1 MEETEADTY
10 NLSSKERKQ
19 TLKISLINNQQIS
32 MIIVNLDTEQRYS
45 AMVTLPKLKELCKIF
60 QSIESPKEALSIL
73 KTSIESGGIVLI
85 EDLQE
90 NIIELKYTIS
100 TDEGDY
106 PPFDI
111 NLYLEKGKEN
121 ENKDDEEDVQVL
133 QPIFDYKGNQE
144 AETKYGNTTKDT
156 TEFVKPIVQS
166 NVKPADLVIEIIEP
180 IVQTH
185 YPDGT
190 TKSTALPPR
199 IQGPG
204 GEDITEEQLKSIQEQ
219 INNNSTIKNFSPLK
233 EFLNNRYKSN
243 SVAKRNTSIY
253 STQSTPYPTTN
264 NIARVN
270 PFNNN
275 VVRPANQATQ
285 TQIYQNNVGAQMID
299 PRAGINQMNMNNI
312 NRTTSGYSTMTMQ
325 ARPLV
330 YGNNQYITQGPNPTI
345 YNNNLSYTN
354 AFQGNDPNKNNKII
368 ERRPRMI
375 NQKSNN
381 PKDSVRSF
389 STPHE
394 NFGKFSGNQN
404 QNIYQPNPTQNPFQT
419 NRHKQNQEKYLYDRN
434 TQKPTL
440 RNNNIK
446 NNENLTREKSP
457 QNHIRKSNN
466 DSSQKRSNQPRN
478 NLAQIQLQQQRLKE
492 VQEKLAYIQQ
502 QQLQLQ
508 AKQKELALKQQQK
521 QKMIKRKQ
529 LNQDIANSRI
539 NNPPQLRKEEKNIQK
554 EELIR
559 KTQSQTINTNQRLA
573 FQSKINQQQQEQQ
586 EIRQDPSPPSKTPI
600 KKTNSLTNNPKFQ
613 NQSSQE
619 IKQSNTQGFGFK
631 TKTSTPIP
639 SQTPT
644 LGNINQQLLNLA
656 QMASMQNEANPEFQ
670 NMKAFTLEEQEQNI
684 HNTEEQDEI
693 QEYHPQEEVQ
703 EKQYAEEPVQNEEEV
718 AQPDEQSDINI
729 EALFFTEEGRVI
741 FRNGLLRGII
751 HKYAEI
757 DDVVGKIQDIL
768 LKGVKFTL
776 VYKAFDVGDRAKT
789 FHEKCDKLKMSLV
802 LIETDKDVRFR
813 GFTTKSWEGNCLK
826 KIDNNTFVFS
836 LDNNTI
842 FDIIKNEPT
851 IGCYPKYGPVFF

>member
-1 MEETEADTY
+1 
-10 NLSSKERKQ
+10 
-19 TLKISLINNQQIS
+19 
-32 MIIVNLDTEQRYS
+32 
-45 AMVTLPKLKELCKIF
+45 
-60 QSIESPKEALSIL
+60 
-73 KTSIESGGIVLI
+73 
-85 EDLQE
+85 
-90 NIIELKYTIS
+90 
-100 TDEGDY
+100 
-106 PPFDI
+106 
-111 NLYLEKGKEN
+111 
-121 ENKDDEEDVQVL
+121 
-133 QPIFDYKGNQE
+133 
-144 AETKYGNTTKDT
+144 
-156 TEFVKPIVQS
+156 
-166 NVKPADLVIEIIEP
+166 
-180 IVQTH
+180 
-185 YPDGT
+185 
-190 TKSTALPPR
+190 
-199 IQGPG
+199 
-204 GEDITEEQLKSIQEQ
+204 
-219 INNNSTIKNFSPLK
+219 
-233 EFLNNRYKSN
+233 
-243 SVAKRNTSIY
+243 
-253 STQSTPYPTTN
+253 
-264 NIARVN
+264 
-270 PFNNN
+270 
-275 VVRPANQATQ
+275 
-285 TQIYQNNVGAQMID
+285 
-299 PRAGINQMNMNNI
+299 
-312 NRTTSGYSTMTMQ
+312 
-325 ARPLV
+325 
-330 YGNNQYITQGPNPTI
+330 
-345 YNNNLSYTN
+345 
-354 AFQGNDPNKNNKII
+354 
-368 ERRPRMI
+368 MI

-381 PKDSVRSF
+381 PKDSVRSL

-419 NRHKQNQEKYLYDRN
+419 NRHRQNQEKYPYDRN

-508 AKQKELALKQQQK
+508 AKQKELALKQQQN

-619 IKQSNTQGFGFK
+619 IKQSNTQGFGYK

-776 VYKAFDVGDRAKT
+776 VYKAFDVGDRVKT
-789 FHEKCDKLKMSLV
+789 FHVIISEIVLFFVIKM
-802 LIETDKDVRFR
+802 
-813 GFTTKSWEGNCLK
+813 
-826 KIDNNTFVFS
+826 
-836 LDNNTI
+836 
-842 FDIIKNEPT
+842 
-851 IGCYPKYGPVFF
+851 

>member
-1 MEETEADTY
+1 M
-10 NLSSKERKQ
+10 
-19 TLKISLINNQQIS
+19 
-32 MIIVNLDTEQRYS
+32 
-45 AMVTLPKLKELCKIF
+45 
-60 QSIESPKEALSIL
+60 
-73 KTSIESGGIVLI
+73 
-85 EDLQE
+85 
-90 NIIELKYTIS
+90 
-100 TDEGDY
+100 
-106 PPFDI
+106 
-111 NLYLEKGKEN
+111 
-121 ENKDDEEDVQVL
+121 
-133 QPIFDYKGNQE
+133 
-144 AETKYGNTTKDT
+144 
-156 TEFVKPIVQS
+156 
-166 NVKPADLVIEIIEP
+166 
-180 IVQTH
+180 
-185 YPDGT
+185 
-190 TKSTALPPR
+190 
-199 IQGPG
+199 
-204 GEDITEEQLKSIQEQ
+204 
-219 INNNSTIKNFSPLK
+219 NNNSTIKNFSPLK

-330 YGNNQYITQGPNPTI
+330 YGNNQYIAQGPNPTI
-345 YNNNLSYTN
+345 YNNNLSYSN

-381 PKDSVRSF
+381 PKDSVRSL

-440 RNNNIK
+440 RNNNIN

-508 AKQKELALKQQQK
+508 AKQKELALKHQQN

-539 NNPPQLRKEEKNIQK
+539 NNNPPQLRKEEKNIQK

-573 FQSKINQQQQEQQ
+573 FQSKINQQQQE
-586 EIRQDPSPPSKTPI
+586 IRQDPSPPSKTPI

-619 IKQSNTQGFGFK
+619 IKQSNIQGFG
-631 TKTSTPIP
+631 
-639 SQTPT
+639 
-644 LGNINQQLLNLA
+644 
-656 QMASMQNEANPEFQ
+656 
-670 NMKAFTLEEQEQNI
+670 
-684 HNTEEQDEI
+684 
-693 QEYHPQEEVQ
+693 
-703 EKQYAEEPVQNEEEV
+703 
-718 AQPDEQSDINI
+718 
-729 EALFFTEEGRVI
+729 
-741 FRNGLLRGII
+741 
-751 HKYAEI
+751 
-757 DDVVGKIQDIL
+757 
-768 LKGVKFTL
+768 
-776 VYKAFDVGDRAKT
+776 
-789 FHEKCDKLKMSLV
+789 
-802 LIETDKDVRFR
+802 
-813 GFTTKSWEGNCLK
+813 
-826 KIDNNTFVFS
+826 
-836 LDNNTI
+836 
-842 FDIIKNEPT
+842 
-851 IGCYPKYGPVFF
+851 